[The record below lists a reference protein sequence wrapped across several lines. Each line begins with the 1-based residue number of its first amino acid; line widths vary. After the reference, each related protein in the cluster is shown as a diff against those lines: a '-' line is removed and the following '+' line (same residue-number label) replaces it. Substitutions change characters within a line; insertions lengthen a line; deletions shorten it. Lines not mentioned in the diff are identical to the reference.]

1 MKIKILFSA
10 LFILSSISI
19 NAQQNKSKSQV
30 KSTDIPRPKLVVGI
44 MVDQMRWDYLYR
56 FYERYS
62 NGGFKRMLNEG
73 FSCEN
78 AYINYI
84 PSVTGIGHTTV
95 YTGSIPAIHGITGN
109 DWIIQETGK
118 TMYCAADSTVST
130 VGSSSKSAGK
140 MSPKN
145 MLVTSMTD
153 ELRLATNFR
162 SKVISIASKDR
173 GAILPGGHTANAA
186 YWYDGSSGNWITSTF
201 YMDKLPDWLINFN
214 DQKYPEKYLKQDWNT
229 LYPIETYI
237 QSTKDDAPYE
247 GKFAGMDRPTF
258 PVKTSEML
266 KNGLGI
272 LTNTPHGSSL
282 TLDLAKAAI
291 DNEGLG
297 ADAITD
303 FLAISVSSPD
313 YIGHQFGPNSVEVED
328 TYLRLDR
335 DLATFFNHLDSKVGK
350 GNYTVFLSADHAVQH
365 NSAYLADN
373 KINTGV
379 FESSNVLKQLNIV
392 LEEEF
397 KAKNI
402 AKSFSNYAVSLNYEA
417 IKSNTL
423 NESAIKNTCI
433 AFLKKQAGVAFVV
446 DIANVQNATIP
457 AVYKEKIINGYHPE
471 RSGVIQIVLEP
482 SWYSGSSQRSTGATH
497 GTMNPADTHIPMV
510 FMGWGIKQGKTN
522 NPYNMTDI
530 APTITGLLRIQEPN
544 GNIGRA
550 VNEAIN
556 NNLD

>member
-1 MKIKILFSA
+1 MKIKTLFLSFFILFS
-10 LFILSSISI
+10 ISL
-19 NAQQNKSKSQV
+19 NAQQSKSSSQV
-30 KSTDIPRPKLVVGI
+30 KNSDIPRPKLVVGI

-56 FYERYS
+56 FYDRYS
-62 NGGFKRMLNEG
+62 TGGFKRMLNEG

-84 PSVTGIGHTTV
+84 PTVTGIGHATV

-109 DWIIQETGK
+109 DWIIQETGEN
-118 TMYCAADSTVST
+118 MYCAADSTVST
-130 VGSSSKSAGK
+130 VGSNSKSVGK

-145 MLVTSMTD
+145 LLVTSMTD

-186 YWYDGSSGNWITSTF
+186 YWYDGSSGNWVTSTF
-201 YMDKLPDWLINFN
+201 YMDKLPTWLSHFN

-237 QSTKDDAPYE
+237 QSTQDDAPYE
-247 GKFAGMDRPTF
+247 GKFAGMDSPTF
-258 PVKTSEML
+258 PVKTSEL
-266 KNGLGI
+266 LNRGLGI
-272 LTNTPHGSSL
+272 LTNTPYGSSL

-291 DNEGLG
+291 DNEDLG

-313 YIGHQFGPNSVEVED
+313 YIGHQFGPNSIEVED

-335 DLATFFNHLDSKVGK
+335 DLAAFFTYLDSKVGK
-350 GNYTVFLSADHAVQH
+350 GNYTAFLTADHAVQH

-379 FESSNVLKQLNIV
+379 FESSKVLKQLNEV
-392 LEEEF
+392 LEVEF
-397 KAKNI
+397 KVKNI
-402 AKSFSNYAVSLNYEA
+402 AKSFSNYALSLNYAA
-417 IKSNTL
+417 IKANHL
-423 NESAIKNTCI
+423 NEHIIKQSSIN
-433 AFLKKQAGVAFVV
+433 FLKKQKGIAFVV
-446 DIANVQNATIP
+446 DIPNAQNATIP
-457 AVYKEKIINGYHPE
+457 AIYKEKIINAYHPE
-471 RSGVIQIVLEP
+471 RSGVVQIILEP

-497 GTMNPADTHIPMV
+497 GTLNPADTHIPMV

-522 NPYNMTDI
+522 IPYNMTDI
-530 APTITGLLRIQEPN
+530 APTISGLLRIQEPN
-544 GNIGRA
+544 GNVGK
-550 VNEAIN
+550 VVVEA
-556 NNLD
+556 LK

>member
-1 MKIKILFSA
+1 MKSKILFFA
-10 LFILSSISI
+10 FLILSSISL
-19 NAQQNKSKSQV
+19 NAQQNKSTNQV
-30 KSTDIPRPKLVVGI
+30 KSSELPRPKLVVGI

-56 FYERYS
+56 FYERYG

-95 YTGSIPAIHGITGN
+95 YTGSVPAIHGITGN

-118 TMYCAADSTVST
+118 TIYCAEDTTVST
-130 VGSSSKSAGK
+130 VGSNSKSAGQ

-201 YMDKLPDWLINFN
+201 YMDKLPTWLTNFN
-214 DQKYPEKYLKQDWNT
+214 EQKYPEKYLKQDWNT

-237 QSTKDDAPYE
+237 QSSKDNVPYE
-247 GKFAGMDRPTF
+247 GKFAGMDSPTF
-258 PVKTSEML
+258 PVKTSELM
-266 KNGLGI
+266 KKGLGI
-272 LTNTPHGSSL
+272 LTNTPYGSSL
-282 TLDLAKAAI
+282 TLDLAKAAL

-335 DLATFFNHLDSKVGK
+335 DLAAFFSHLDSKVGK
-350 GNYTVFLSADHAVQH
+350 GNYTVFLTADHAVQH
-365 NSAYLADN
+365 NSGYLADN

-379 FESSNVLKQLNIV
+379 FESSNVLKQLNTA
-392 LEEEF
+392 LEAEF
-397 KAKNI
+397 KVKNI

-417 IKSNTL
+417 IKSNNL
-423 NESAIKNTCI
+423 SENAIKNSCI
-433 AFLKKQAGVAFVV
+433 EFLKKQPGVAFVV
-446 DIANVQNATIP
+446 DIANVQNTTIP
-457 AVYKEKIINGYHPE
+457 AIYKEKIINGYHPE

-482 SWYSGSSQRSTGATH
+482 AWYSGSSQRATGATH

-544 GNIGRA
+544 GNIGKA
-550 VNEAIN
+550 VNEA
-556 NNLD
+556 LK